1 MINEKSYLMVI
12 MTTSDQEKITIQ
24 DQIFDPALISITIV
38 VFRTEYRS
46 ESEMYLRRKIGLEFE
61 PEIESAR
68 GRKVKMMTL
77 CLFQI

>member
-24 DQIFDPALISITIV
+24 DQIFDPALMSITIV
-38 VFRTEYRS
+38 IFRTEYRS

-68 GRKVKMMTL
+68 GSKVKMMTL
-77 CLFQI
+77 CPIQN